1 MDFSKIR
8 PAVED
13 ITLSD
18 EQKEKILDACR
29 GKKRK
34 FNYRPLA
41 FAAAA
46 AVTLVVIASPGFL
59 FRAGSSNDA
68 AENVKED
75 YYNNASGNVYL
86 YTADGD
92 FCPQSPAEN
101 GTSADMPVFDAEEFS
116 QLYSVIP
123 REFAALADS
132 VEYESWV
139 SEISSANGMALMQF
153 VKHFGIERSVFDSA
167 NIAFAA
173 RTGRFFDAD
182 AIYTFDKSLT
192 DSIYLK

>member
-13 ITLSD
+13 IVLSD

-34 FNYRPLA
+34 FNYKPLA

-46 AVTLVVIASPGFL
+46 AVTVVVVASPGFL
-59 FRAGSSNDA
+59 FRAGSSDNA

-75 YYNNASGNVYL
+75 YYNSAGGDFYV
-86 YTADGD
+86 YTADED
-92 FCPQSPAEN
+92 FSPQSTEEN
-101 GTSADMPVFDAEEFS
+101 AVASDVSVFDVSLFS
-116 QLYSVIP
+116 EQYSVIP

-132 VEYESWV
+132 TEYESWLA
-139 SEISSANGMALMQF
+139 EISPDGGMALMQF
-153 VKHFGIERSVFDSA
+153 VKHFGIERSDFDNA
-167 NIAFAA
+167 NIAYAA
-173 RTGRFFDAD
+173 RTGKFFNAD
-182 AIYTFDKSLT
+182 EIYSQK
-192 DSIYLK
+192 

>member
-1 MDFSKIR
+1 MDFSKIK

-46 AVTLVVIASPGFL
+46 AVTLVVIASPGFI

-68 AENVKED
+68 AENIKED
-75 YYNNASGNVYL
+75 YNNASAEMYQ

-92 FCPQSPAEN
+92 FN
-101 GTSADMPVFDAEEFS
+101 TIGGGGVLADMPLFEAEEFPE
-116 QLYSVIP
+116 QYSVIP
-123 REFAALADS
+123 YEFIALADS
-132 VEYESWV
+132 IEYKNWV
-139 SEISSANGMALMQF
+139 SGISADGGMALMQF
-153 VKHFGIERSVFDSA
+153 VKHFGIERSDFDTA
-167 NIAFAA
+167 NIAYAA

-182 AIYTFDKSLT
+182 EVYSFAEAK
-192 DSIYLK
+192 